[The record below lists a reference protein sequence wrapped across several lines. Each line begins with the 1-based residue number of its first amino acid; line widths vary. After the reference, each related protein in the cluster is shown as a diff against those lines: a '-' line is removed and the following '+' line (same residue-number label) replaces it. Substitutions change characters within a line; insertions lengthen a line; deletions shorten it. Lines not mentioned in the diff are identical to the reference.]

1 MHELAHINN
10 ICQLVLDFQKHPK
23 KHSRYNREKFRLLN
37 EPDIHVF
44 FVFVFFFFCG
54 FNKSSLYLTNI
65 PC

>member
-23 KHSRYNREKFRLLN
+23 KHSRYNWEKKFRLLN

-44 FVFVFFFFCG
+44 FCFCFFFAA
-54 FNKSSLYLTNI
+54 STRVLYI
-65 PC
+65 

>member
-23 KHSRYNREKFRLLN
+23 KHSRYNWEKFRLLN

-44 FVFVFFFFCG
+44 FVFVFFFF
-54 FNKSSLYLTNI
+54 LWLQ
-65 PC
+65 